1 MPYLINKDIQKLI
14 KLNSIITSPSFNKN
28 QIQPASLDLSLS
40 SRCYRIKA
48 SFIPNNQKFPKLSK
62 NYL

>member
-40 SRCYRIKA
+40 SQCYRIKA
-48 SFIPNNQKFPKLSK
+48 SFIPNNQKIF
-62 NYL
+62 